1 MDDNGILGVKM
12 NGLSFQIN
20 ELSIGDDQQNYD
32 YICNIVSTQGWNGN
46 GKYSIS
52 ILDSQMKQGIVLN
65 GWELREGS
73 ISYDWGNSSCYFVLR
88 DSVGTKTKDIYACGQ
103 RGSMGG
109 FNPLY
114 MTKAIFPKAIEIMRK
129 YETAEEYEVVT
140 TFEKKLEDKRF
151 LAYESNSDFD
161 YSLEL
166 LDEAISSYLKV
177 KEYYSKGTVP
187 DGELKIID
195 IREEMKDFLSYFK
208 KKD

>member
-20 ELSIGDDQQNYD
+20 ELSIDDDQQNYD

-103 RGSMGG
+103 R
-109 FNPLY
+109 
-114 MTKAIFPKAIEIMRK
+114 AIVR
-129 YETAEEYEVVT
+129 
-140 TFEKKLEDKRF
+140 
-151 LAYESNSDFD
+151 
-161 YSLEL
+161 
-166 LDEAISSYLKV
+166 
-177 KEYYSKGTVP
+177 
-187 DGELKIID
+187 
-195 IREEMKDFLSYFK
+195 
-208 KKD
+208 

>member
-20 ELSIGDDQQNYD
+20 ELSIDDDQQNYD

-73 ISYDWGNSSCYFVLR
+73 ISYDWGNSSCYFVLKFCWYKNKR
-88 DSVGTKTKDIYACGQ
+88 YICLWTKRLHGW
-103 RGSMGG
+103 

-114 MTKAIFPKAIEIMRK
+114 MTKAIFPKAIEIMKVWNCWGIWSCYNFRK
-129 YETAEEYEVVT
+129 S
-140 TFEKKLEDKRF
+140 EDKRF
-151 LAYESNSDFD
+151 WRMSQTLI
-161 YSLEL
+161 LIIL
-166 LDEAISSYLKV
+166 LN
-177 KEYYSKGTVP
+177 
-187 DGELKIID
+187 
-195 IREEMKDFLSYFK
+195 F
-208 KKD
+208 